1 MISNN
6 IKPKTEPDQQ
16 VKKIILDLFE
26 SNKLIDAE
34 KEIYRQ
40 IKKYPNSSILYNILG
55 AVLAEQNQL
64 DKAIINYK
72 KAIKI
77 NSN

>member
-6 IKPKTEPDQQ
+6 IKSQTDPDQQ
-16 VKKIILDLFE
+16 DKEIILDLFK

-64 DKAIINYK
+64 DKAIESY
-72 KAIKI
+72 
-77 NSN
+77 

>member
-34 KEIYRQ
+34 KEIYRT
-40 IKKYPNSSILYNILG
+40 
-55 AVLAEQNQL
+55 
-64 DKAIINYK
+64 
-72 KAIKI
+72 KI
-77 NSN
+77 RKI